1 MTCKEVTRLI
11 SESLDKNLSLPQR
24 LVIHIHFRFCV
35 FCKRYGQQ
43 LLFLRNIFRGLSKKI
58 ENSESLPDDLPSL
71 SPEVRDQMK
80 RRLRGE
86 TQNEDGKTD

>member
-11 SESLDKNLSLPQR
+11 SESLDKDLSLPQR
-24 LVIHIHFRFCV
+24 LVIQIHFRFCG
-35 FCKRYGQQ
+35 FCKRYERQ
-43 LLFLRNIFRGLSKKI
+43 LLFLRNMFRGLSKRI
-58 ENSESLPDDLPSL
+58 EDSESLPDDLPSL
-71 SPEVRDQMK
+71 SVEAQDRMK